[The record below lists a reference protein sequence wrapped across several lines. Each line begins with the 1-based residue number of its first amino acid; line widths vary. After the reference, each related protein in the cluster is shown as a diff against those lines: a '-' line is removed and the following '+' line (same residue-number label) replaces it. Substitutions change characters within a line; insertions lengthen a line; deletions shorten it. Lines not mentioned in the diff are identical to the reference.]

1 MLSTINEISVDKIR
15 FSSHDT
21 FFYIIVIV
29 PISFYTPL
37 CKLQRQR
44 NNNIHIT
51 TWNLKDLLFIE
62 SNIYYTYRYIAVQ
75 SAMPVFKDE
84 IYNDEQYHYI
94 YVKQSNI
101 VKYKMDND
109 R

>member
-1 MLSTINEISVDKIR
+1 M
-15 FSSHDT
+15 
-21 FFYIIVIV
+21 
-29 PISFYTPL
+29 PI
-37 CKLQRQR
+37 
-44 NNNIHIT
+44 
-51 TWNLKDLLFIE
+51 
-62 SNIYYTYRYIAVQ
+62 
-75 SAMPVFKDE
+75 FKDE